1 MITIIFKIKNSIN
14 MFDSRLDE
22 VEEKI
27 SKLKWIYKEII

>member
-1 MITIIFKIKNSIN
+1 MTTIIFKIKNSIN

-27 SKLKWIYKEII
+27 NKLK

>member
-14 MFDSRLDE
+14 MFDSRLDK

-27 SKLKWIYKEII
+27 NKLK